1 MKFQKFWQKERD
13 SIIRLLNDPIWHL
26 ELILVNFQS
35 TPSLKNSTKIC
46 TKIFRQEDNNSNRRE
61 NIRAY
66 AMNSFLKITH
76 TLIAMERANRS
87 LKPSNSRSR
96 EKSWK
101 CRSGQQQRRNQ
112 RNLLV
117 PSPATLRYSSSRVI
131 SRGLESKRREFA
143 AILLPRDEWLHDGFS
158 RIARET
164 FELTECRSVG
174 LRQWKSFMEPRNEHK
189 EEGAPPG
196 LREEEGEEYI

>member
-35 TPSLKNSTKIC
+35 TPSLKNSTC

-96 EKSWK
+96 E
-101 CRSGQQQRRNQ
+101 
-112 RNLLV
+112 
-117 PSPATLRYSSSRVI
+117 
-131 SRGLESKRREFA
+131 
-143 AILLPRDEWLHDGFS
+143 
-158 RIARET
+158 
-164 FELTECRSVG
+164 SVG
-174 LRQWKSFMEPRNEHK
+174 LANNNAETNVICLFQVQQRYDTRPPVLFHADWRVKGGSSRQFYCLEMNGYTMVSR
-189 EEGAPPG
+189 G
-196 LREEEGEEYI
+196 